1 MGISE
6 QWDKV
11 VPLGPE
17 PKTLHITAE
26 LPSCLPS
33 PSVLRVGALWGQG
46 WRLHRSSVSCK
57 H

>member
-11 VPLGPE
+11 VPLGLE

-46 WRLHRSSVSCK
+46 WGLHRSSVSCK